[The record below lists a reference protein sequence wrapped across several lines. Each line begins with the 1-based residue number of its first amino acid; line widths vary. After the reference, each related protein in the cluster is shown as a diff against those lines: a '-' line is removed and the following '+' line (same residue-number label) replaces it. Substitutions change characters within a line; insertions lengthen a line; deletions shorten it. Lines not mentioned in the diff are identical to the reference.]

1 MDMKQK
7 RSSLDWVTLILSILA
22 GAIWM
27 FLGGSIVKLLLGKLW
42 TPLVIAIYFGGLALM
57 LILVTWLCTLA
68 RGFTMAPKKYYGL
81 AALAALGI
89 FLVSGLFQL
98 IYSSTIRIKTADR
111 SSYIFMIDDSGS
123 IGDDPLHLREE
134 AVRQVMAGCDEDFP
148 FAVYSFASYC
158 TLLQDIQPARAAAF
172 MQLDLKSYGGTDV
185 VSALKVVEDDIRSG
199 RLQAG
204 DAPRI
209 ILMTD
214 GVFSDSGLRG
224 ALSDALSMNI
234 NICTV
239 GLDGSDTELLQ
250 LIADLTNGKF
260 VSVHNLDQLPGAMQ
274 IAAIGESEFI
284 RTLISV
290 REPVPMDWLFSLMRI
305 VFLLIMGALF
315 ILIKALLLRSD
326 DIEANMLIPNLIA
339 VLVGALCVE
348 VGMNILYLDERLMQ
362 MVMCVG
368 FTILLTVVLRQAV
381 GGDGGADVGDYDWN
395 DQQAGGRGKTRDD
408 WGGSGNDDYVGAN
421 PDDYSS
427 TASGGDYWG

>member
-1 MDMKQK
+1 MKQK
-7 RSSLDWVTLILSILA
+7 RSSLDWITLILSVLA

-27 FLGGSIVKLLLGKLW
+27 FLGGSIIKLLLGKLW
-42 TPLVIAIYFGGLALM
+42 TPLVIAIYFGGLALV

-89 FLVSGLFQL
+89 FVVSGLFQL
-98 IYSSTIRIKTADR
+98 VYSSTIRIKTADR
-111 SSYIFMIDDSGS
+111 SSYIFMIDDSSS
-123 IGDDPLHLREE
+123 IGPDSYHLREE
-134 AVRQVMAGCDEDFP
+134 AVRQVMAGCDADFP
-148 FAVYSFASYC
+148 FAVYSFTRYC
-158 TLLQDIQPARAAAF
+158 QLLQDIQPASAAAS
-172 MQLDLKSYGGTDV
+172 MKLDLKSSGGTDV
-185 VSALKVVEDDIRSG
+185 VNALTVVEDDIRSG

-204 DAPRI
+204 GAPRI

-214 GVFSDSGLRG
+214 GEFSDSGLRG

-239 GLDGSDTELLQ
+239 GMDGSDPDLLQ
-250 LIADLTNGKF
+250 LIADLTRGKF

-274 IAAIGESEFI
+274 MAAIGESEFI

-305 VFLLIMGALF
+305 VFLLVLGALF
-315 ILIKALLLRSD
+315 IGIKALLLRSD
-326 DIEANMLIPNLIA
+326 DMEANMLAPNLIA
-339 VLVGALCVE
+339 VLIGALCVE

-368 FTILLTVVLRQAV
+368 FTILLTVVLRHADP
-381 GGDGGADVGDYDWN
+381 GKGGAGVDDYDWN
-395 DQQAGGRGKTRDD
+395 NQNNGGGGKAQDD
-408 WGGSGNDDYVGAN
+408 WGGSGGNDYGGTN
-421 PDDYSS
+421 PDDYGS
-427 TASGGDYWG
+427 TASGSDYWG